1 MGAIRPLRTTQYLDN
16 EVSDRASGPIEERN
30 KVKTQT
36 HKRLRH
42 AVIAAASVATLGVGA
57 LVASPASASNP
68 TVAVDLS
75 YSLGSVVHGAAG
87 ALYGLSENGTP
98 PASDLS
104 GLNFQTI
111 AQMAPGGTQHP
122 DGDALKVGPEFYGAG
137 GKNVLIYLQDYYP
150 SWPYAKVSMSDYSAL
165 VKSEVAKVQ
174 AAPNAS
180 KYIYVPFNE
189 PDWIWYG
196 NSGSKLTDFEN
207 DWKTIFLAIRSADSS
222 AQIAGPN
229 FENYNDAAYKS
240 FLTFAKA
247 NNVLPNLIT
256 WHELTLS
263 TLESSWYTHIND
275 FIADEKSVGVSQIPV
290 DIDEYGQQSDMGVP
304 GRMLEYVARFDADRV
319 EGDMSSWYA
328 GEYLGRTLNTSG
340 QKTSGWYFYYW
351 YGQQNGNSARV
362 TPPDGNGT
370 LQAVASI
377 SSDKKSARAIIG
389 GSTGSNNITFSGLS
403 STSLGTSPKVTI
415 YTLSNSG
422 DSESNG
428 PTTTSTYT
436 GSVSNGSITV
446 TVSNMAADNVYL
458 VTLG

>member
-1 MGAIRPLRTTQYLDN
+1 MSIRISRRSRRSL
-16 EVSDRASGPIEERN
+16 V
-30 KVKTQT
+30 
-36 HKRLRH
+36 
-42 AVIAAASVATLGVGA
+42 AAAAVLALGTTVV
-57 LVASPASASNP
+57 VASPAFAANP
-68 TVAVDLS
+68 TVQVDLS
-75 YSLGSVVHGAAG
+75 YSLGSVVHGGAG
-87 ALYGLSENGTP
+87 ALYGLSQNGTP

-137 GKNVLIYLQDYYP
+137 GKNVLIYLQDYYS
-150 SWPYAKVSMSDYSAL
+150 SWPYAKVSMSSYSAL

-196 NSGSKLTDFEN
+196 TSGSNLTNFEN
-207 DWKTIFLAIRSADSS
+207 DWKTIFQAIRSADSS

-229 FENYNDAAYKS
+229 FSVYNDSAYKS

-247 NNVLPNLIT
+247 NGVLPNLIT

-275 FIADEKSVGVSQIPV
+275 FVADEKSVGISQIPV
-290 DIDEYGQQSDMGVP
+290 DIDEYGQQSDMGIP
-304 GRMLEYVARFDADRV
+304 GHMIEYLARFDADRV

-340 QKTSGWYFYYW
+340 QKTSGWYLYYW

-362 TPPDGNGT
+362 TPPNGNGA

-377 SSDKKSARAIIG
+377 ASDKKSARVIIG
-389 GSTGSNNITFSGLS
+389 GSAGSNNITFSGLS
-403 STSLGTSPKVTI
+403 STSLGSSPKVTI
-415 YTLSNSG
+415 STLANSG
-422 DSESNG
+422 DSQSSG
-428 PTTTSTYT
+428 PSVTSSYT
-436 GSVSNGSITV
+436 GSVSSGTLTV
-446 TVSNMAADNVYL
+446 TVSNMAANNAYL

>member
-1 MGAIRPLRTTQYLDN
+1 MNTPLSRRSRRVL
-16 EVSDRASGPIEERN
+16 V
-30 KVKTQT
+30 
-36 HKRLRH
+36 
-42 AVIAAASVATLGVGA
+42 AAAAVVALGVTA
-57 LVASPASASNP
+57 VVASPAYAANP
-68 TVAVDLS
+68 TVQVDLS
-75 YSLGSVVHGAAG
+75 YSLGSVVHGSAG

-196 NSGSKLTDFEN
+196 PSGSQLTSFEN
-207 DWKTIFLAIRSADSS
+207 DWKTIFQAIRSADST

-240 FLTFAKA
+240 FLSFAKA
-247 NNVLPNLIT
+247 NGVLPNLIT

-275 FIADEKSVGVSQIPV
+275 FVADEKSVGVSQIPV

-304 GRMLEYVARFDADRV
+304 GHMIEYLARFDADRV

-340 QKTSGWYFYYW
+340 QKTSGWYLYYW

-362 TPPDGNGT
+362 TPPDGNGA

-377 SSDKKSARAIIG
+377 ASDGKSARVIVG
-389 GSTGSNNITFSGLS
+389 GSTGSNNVTFSGLS
-403 STSLGTSPKVTI
+403 STSLGSSPKVTI
-415 YTLSNSG
+415 STLANSG
-422 DSESNG
+422 DSGSNG
-428 PTTTSTYT
+428 PTVTSTYT
-436 GSVSNGSITV
+436 GSVSNGSLTV
-446 TVSNMAADNVYL
+446 TVSNMASNNVYL
-458 VTLG
+458 VQLG